1 MTAGYD
7 LNAKSRRRNIE
18 IRQNESFQS
27 QSPSKDQKYLC
38 MSKPQESFNPSE
50 SEQYLKSNE

>member
-7 LNAKSRRRNIE
+7 LNANARRRNIE
-18 IRQNESFQS
+18 IKQNESYQS
-27 QSPSKDQKYLC
+27 QSPGKDQKYLC

-50 SEQYLKSNE
+50 SD

>member
-50 SEQYLKSNE
+50 SE